1 LKELTEEP
9 TMELR
14 IPFLSASPT
23 KTRRVRA
30 SGYNPMAEALLPI
43 MLAVGPTFMVI
54 IACWVLA
61 QENITALLSGHATP
75 EDLIVVFLVL
85 GLGLMTDGAM
95 IISVT
100 RLRMHV
106 TRGARDRGW
115 ALISGV
121 MFFICLGVESV
132 TLLYFG
138 YTLLPPSSEMA
149 RTLSGFASWTHNLL
163 FFVRFAFPPLVIAYF
178 AAGVMALTIE
188 PSDLDQVVKAITS
201 LGAVQLIERLVQVAQ
216 TDSAADRQ
224 AGVEA
229 FIKQIELY
237 EWASH
242 ATPVEVARNRDLFRQ
257 LRGEGSSARALGS
270 VGTVGDATAGP
281 TPPPQRGEYNP
292 YAATAPGQPAPI
304 SAPSR
309 APASRSR
316 RRSQSTPPADV
327 VDVAADV
334 ATDSAGNGEQGGS
347 GVEHWFEVASVNDP
361 TRAPAVRRQS
371 TVAGANGR

>member
-1 LKELTEEP
+1 MDLH
-9 TMELR
+9 

-23 KTRRVRA
+23 KTRRIHA

-43 MLAVGPTFMVI
+43 MLVVGPTFMVV

-61 QENITALLSGHATP
+61 QENITALLSSRGTP
-75 EDLIVVFLVL
+75 QDVIVAILVA
-85 GLGLMTDGAM
+85 GLGLMTDSAM

-106 TRGARDRGW
+106 TRGSRDRGW

-121 MFFICLGVESV
+121 MFFICLAVESV

-138 YTLLPPSSEMA
+138 YTLLPPTSEMA
-149 RTLSGFASWTHNLL
+149 RTLSGFATWTHDLL
-163 FFVRFAFPPLVIAYF
+163 FFVRYAFPPLVIAYF

-201 LGAVQLIERLVQVAQ
+201 GGAVQLIERLVQVTQ
-216 TDSAADRQ
+216 NDSVADRL

-242 ATPVEVARNRDLFRQ
+242 ATQAEVARNRDLFRQ
-257 LRGEGSSARALGS
+257 LRGEGSSARALATVTS
-270 VGTVGDATAGP
+270 VGDATAGP
-281 TPPPQRGEYNP
+281 TPPPQRAEYNP

-304 SAPSR
+304 SNPISTPSR
-309 APASRSR
+309 ASASRSR
-316 RRSQSTPPADV
+316 RRSQSAPP
-327 VDVAADV
+327 VAAYV
-334 ATDSAGNGEQGGS
+334 AIDSARESDQDGA
-347 GVEHWFEVASVNDP
+347 GVEHWFDVAAAGDA

-371 TVAGANGR
+371 TVAGGNAR